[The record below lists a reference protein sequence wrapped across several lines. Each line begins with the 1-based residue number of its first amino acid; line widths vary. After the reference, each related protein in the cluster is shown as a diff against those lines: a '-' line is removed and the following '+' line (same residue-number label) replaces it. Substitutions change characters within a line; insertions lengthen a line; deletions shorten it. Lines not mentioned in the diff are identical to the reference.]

1 MTDGKLTLTERRA
14 KFVYDSVR
22 LAAIASL
29 APIVPAEW
37 GEREQPFKDQFLEV
51 IERQCSPARSDSP
64 EELYD
69 SLMQSYPD
77 LVPYAESGQLDRD
90 TAAVFIA
97 LCDIA
102 VKWIYEGDL
111 Q

>member
-14 KFVYDSVR
+14 KFVYEAVR
-22 LAAIASL
+22 LGAIASL
-29 APIVPAEW
+29 PPIVLAEW

-77 LVPYAESGQLDRD
+77 LERD

>member
-1 MTDGKLTLTERRA
+1 MADGKLTLTERRA

-22 LAAIASL
+22 LVAIASL

-64 EELYD
+64 EELLD
-69 SLMQSYPD
+69 RVMGD
-77 LVPYAESGQLDRD
+77 LVYDYD